1 MKSEQLSFLELKEKH
16 IKEHKI
22 IERHQ
27 VYDAT
32 ICGRCLCSKCKYNA
46 ESRYFSENEMKA
58 AWTQYELCFNCDDC
72 FYYGMDDD
80 SLSKNIVR
88 FECERFEM
96 LDYYAEL
103 EAKRKRKS
111 FKII

>member
-1 MKSEQLSFLELKEKH
+1 MKSEQLSFLELKEKP
-16 IKEHKI
+16 IEEHKI
-22 IERHQ
+22 IEKHE

-32 ICGRCLCSKCKYNA
+32 ICDRCLCNKCKYNA
-46 ESRYFSENEMKA
+46 ESRYFSENETKA
-58 AWTQYELCFNCDDC
+58 AWRKYELCFNCDDC
-72 FYYGMDDD
+72 FYYGMDDE

-88 FECERFEM
+88 FECERFDM